1 MKKRTQSTQTKGKIE
16 ITPLGKRL
24 ITTCPNGQKA
34 RFVAVQ
40 IWRIE
45 NGIY

>member
-1 MKKRTQSTQTKGKIE
+1 MKKRTLPAQNKRNIE